1 MVTTRSTAA
10 RSHRTV
16 NRADPDAPAAKADSY
31 HHGSL
36 REALLAAAQSLLL
49 ERGVE
54 SFTLRECARRAGV
67 SHAAPAHHFGDARG
81 LLTAFATV
89 GFERMADLMQRHVD
103 SAGPGP
109 EARLCAV
116 GQAYIDFALAH
127 RAHFQL
133 MFASGRLDSANPALQ
148 GASVRSFD
156 ALQQALLAVMQAR
169 GLPLDTLPQ
178 RLLLAWSA
186 VHGYATLLS
195 EGQCLLPFGLGPDV
209 PGQASA
215 EAARLLALL
224 QVALAAPLEAV
235 ASSPPSPARAGG
247 ENPPRAE
254 L

>member
-1 MVTTRSTAA
+1 MVTPRSPVA
-10 RSHRTV
+10 RGHRTGHE
-16 NRADPDAPAAKADSY
+16 APAAKADAY
-31 HHGSL
+31 HHGRL
-36 REALLAAAQSLLL
+36 RDALLAAAQSLLL

-89 GFERMADLMQRHVD
+89 GFERMADLMQRYVKG
-103 SAGPGP
+103 AGPEP

-116 GQAYIDFALAH
+116 GQAYVDFALAH

-148 GASVRSFD
+148 GASLRSFE
-156 ALQQALLAVMQAR
+156 ALQQSLLAVMQAR
-169 GLPLDTLPQ
+169 GLPMDTLPQ

-195 EGQCLLPFGLGPDV
+195 EGQCLLPFGLGPAD
-209 PGQASA
+209 PALASA
-215 EAARLLALL
+215 EAGRLLALL
-224 QVALAAPLEAV
+224 QVALAAPVEA
-235 ASSPPSPARAGG
+235 ASRSPGRAGG
-247 ENPPRAE
+247 ANPPRAE
-254 L
+254 PSTAP